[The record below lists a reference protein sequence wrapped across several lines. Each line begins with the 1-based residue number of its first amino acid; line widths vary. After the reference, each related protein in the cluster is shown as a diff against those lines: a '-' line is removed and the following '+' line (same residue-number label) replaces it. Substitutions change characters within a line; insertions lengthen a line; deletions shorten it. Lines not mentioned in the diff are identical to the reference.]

1 MNKLF
6 RNFIVF
12 SALMLMPMMGFA
24 APNMTGSAFVNITS
38 DTANTAKNMAM
49 AEARRQIITDIVS
62 KYADNAQFG
71 ELMQN
76 TKDAELTNL
85 ISSTSIDTERLSST
99 TYSANIKMTVDMMAT
114 KKWLNDNNVQNW
126 LAGDDSVPVDRSTV
140 IIDVSGGLRDW
151 IELNRAL
158 QENQLNLDIKRISG
172 GVVTANIPVT
182 NRSNL
187 IATVRNAGWR
197 FSDVDGFIRIWR

>member
-12 SALMLMPMMGFA
+12 SALVLMPMMGFA

-126 LAGDDSVPVDRSTV
+126 LGGDDSVPVDRSTV

-158 QENQLNLDIKRISG
+158 QENQLNLDVKRISG
-172 GVVTANIPVT
+172 GVVTANIPST